1 MFDFLVRMLI
11 VRNKE
16 KSPFR
21 RLKRASRTYHF
32 QTRSRLLLSIRDTK
46 LSGKLKRKCRLPS
59 EKLRRST
66 SNSTNQF

>member
-1 MFDFLVRMLI
+1 MMDFLVRMMI

-16 KSPFR
+16 KLPFK
-21 RLKRASRTYHF
+21 RLKRALKTYHF

-46 LSGKLKRKCRLPS
+46 LSEKSKRKCKLLS

-66 SNSTNQF
+66 LSLTNQF